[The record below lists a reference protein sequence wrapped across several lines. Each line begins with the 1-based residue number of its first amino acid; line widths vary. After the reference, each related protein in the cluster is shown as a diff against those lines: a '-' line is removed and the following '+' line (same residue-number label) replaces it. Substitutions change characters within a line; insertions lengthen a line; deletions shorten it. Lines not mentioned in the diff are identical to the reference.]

1 MTLAICIQLAVCFA
15 PNKSAEPPTAELFT
29 IYQGDKM
36 GYIDCKGDIKIPLQF
51 DSAAPFSEGRAA
63 VIVNGKTGL
72 INSKGEYVLKPTYT
86 TGIQPMSEGRAA
98 IGEFGS
104 TGFVNR
110 DGQIVIPRKFVS
122 VSEFNEGHAAAA
134 IMDAETKFPGT
145 AWGLIDRDG
154 NWVIQPRFQQ
164 LVKPAEGLVPAKQDG
179 KMGYI
184 DKSGATKIAF
194 KYFLTNSFSNGRGV
208 VFTIDQKANYVKQD
222 GEELL
227 KTPVDMAHDF
237 SDGMASVQKDGKW
250 GFIDRSGKLVINYQF
265 DSAGPF
271 VGGLAPVTAGDFSGY
286 IKKDGTRAFPMPRAG
301 TPAPFEGCL
310 ARAVWYKK
318 NVVPLYAWI
327 DRTGK
332 VVWEP

>member
-1 MTLAICIQLAVCFA
+1 MTLAICIHLALCFA
-15 PNKSAEPPTAELFT
+15 PNESADAPTAELFT
-29 IYQGDKM
+29 IYQGGKM
-36 GYIDCKGDIKIPLQF
+36 GFIDCNGDIKIPLQF
-51 DSAAPFSEGRAA
+51 DSAAPFSDGRAA

-72 INSKGEYVLKPTYT
+72 INTEGEYALKPTLT
-86 TGIQPMSEGRAA
+86 TGIRPMYEGRAA

-104 TGFVNR
+104 MGFVNR
-110 DGQIVIPRKFVS
+110 DGQLVIPRKFAS

-134 IMDAETKFPGT
+134 TMKAESKPPST

-154 NWVIQPRFQQ
+154 EWVIQPHYQQ
-164 LVKPAEGLVPAKQDG
+164 LGKPAAGLIPAKQDG

-184 DKSGATKIAF
+184 DKTGATKIAF
-194 KYFLTNSFSNGRGV
+194 KYVLTNSFSNGRGLV
-208 VFTIDQKANYVKQD
+208 VTIDQKANYVKQD

-227 KTPVDMAHDF
+227 KTMVEMGHDF
-237 SDGMASVQKDGKW
+237 SEGMASVQKDAKW
-250 GFIDRSGKLVINYQF
+250 GFIDRSGSLVIDYQF

-286 IKKDGTRAFPMPRAG
+286 IKKDGTRAFAMPRPGA
-301 TPAPFEGCL
+301 PAPFEGCL
-310 ARAVWYKK
+310 ARVVWYKK
-318 NVVPLYAWI
+318 NVAPLYAWI